1 MVRPTGWDILGLDGD
16 PTPGVVESV
25 QSLAKEFGDFAD
37 DVQDAYHAL
46 NSFGADATALTWV
59 GQTADAFK
67 GQFGPLPGR
76 QDTSLLRNRSDS
88 SWRNLAATSAHRGD
102 PVVLR
107 SVADRRALAGE
118 PLHLE
123 S

>member
-1 MVRPTGWDILGLDGD
+1 MRSFQVEVWWDGRAVADVTMVSPLGA
-16 PTPGVVESV
+16 TTEVITYR
-25 QSLAKEFGDFAD
+25 
-37 DVQDAYHAL
+37 DAAGGIY
-46 NSFGADATALTWV
+46 
-59 GQTADAFK
+59 K
-67 GQFGPLPGR
+67 LPGR